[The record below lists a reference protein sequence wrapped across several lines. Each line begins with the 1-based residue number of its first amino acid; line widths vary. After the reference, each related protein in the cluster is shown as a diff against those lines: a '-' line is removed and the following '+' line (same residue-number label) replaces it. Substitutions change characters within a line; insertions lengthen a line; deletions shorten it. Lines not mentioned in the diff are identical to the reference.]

1 MAARAEHE
9 AKAQQMVVHW
19 GERIAIRRREMRRE
33 SDGEPW
39 SQQDLADALDT
50 DQAQVSKW
58 ERGLQEPKLASKYAL
73 AEVLGIAVDR
83 LFPHYP

>member
-1 MAARAEHE
+1 MATRAEHE
-9 AKAQQMVVHW
+9 QKAEQMVRHW
-19 GERIAIRRREMRRE
+19 GERIQIRRLELLRPT
-33 SDGEPW
+33 DNEPW

-58 ERGLQEPKLASKYAL
+58 ERGLQEPKLASKYAI
-73 AEVLGIAVDR
+73 AEVLGIPVDR